1 MTLNSPFTF
10 SINDRSKWLVAL
22 ALSLA
27 LVACGGGGKKG
38 GNRAIVDDQTDTD
51 QTSTGES
58 GDLNGRWKVS
68 YTMGPNSCGLEE
80 KTLHIELD
88 ATLSGNK
95 LVFHDDKGDVFIE
108 GTLSGNTLTELEED
122 ADDEYI
128 YPSKTTYVFDET
140 TFTGEE
146 TYTCQPK
153 AGGNAGSG
161 KAQYT
166 GTKTSD
172 SVPTNPGTPTNPD
185 TPPQGGT
192 ASDDEPNNS
201 VGQDNQLSV
210 GDEVQGTVNNATD
223 DVDLY
228 SMTTSSS
235 ASYEVSLSN
244 FGGNNLD
251 LAVFQV
257 VGTEMQVLDVSESG
271 PGIEEFITL
280 SGKDATQ
287 SKVYILVFANDTAAT
302 TSDYSLQVARP

>member
-1 MTLNSPFTF
+1 MTLKSPLTF
-10 SINDRSKWLVAL
+10 SINDRSKWLAAL
-22 ALSLA
+22 TLSLA

-38 GNRAIVDDQTDTD
+38 GNRAVVGDQTNTD
-51 QTSTGES
+51 QTSEGEP
-58 GDLNGRWKVS
+58 GGLNGRWKVA

-80 KTLHIELD
+80 KTYHMELD
-88 ATLSGNK
+88 ATLSSDK
-95 LVFHDDKGDVFIE
+95 LVFHDTKGDVFIE

-128 YPSKTTYVFDET
+128 YDSKTTYVFDET

-153 AGGNAGSG
+153 ADGNAGSG
-161 KAQYT
+161 NAQYT
-166 GTKTSD
+166 GTKVSD
-172 SVPTNPGTPTNPD
+172 SGPTNPGTP
-185 TPPQGGT
+185 PQGGS
-192 ASDDEPNNS
+192 ASDNEPNNS
-201 VGQDNQLSV
+201 VGQENQLSV
-210 GDEVQGTVNNATD
+210 GDEVQGSVNSATD

-228 SMTTSSS
+228 AMTTSSS

-257 VGTEMQVLDVSESG
+257 VGTEMQLLDASESG

-302 TSDYSLQVARP
+302 TSDYSLQVTRP